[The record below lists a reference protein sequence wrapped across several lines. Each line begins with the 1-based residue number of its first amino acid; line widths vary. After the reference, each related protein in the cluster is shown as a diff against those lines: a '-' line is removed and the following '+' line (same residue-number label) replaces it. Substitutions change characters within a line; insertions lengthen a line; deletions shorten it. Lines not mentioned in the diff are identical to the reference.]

1 MPRKGH
7 QHPPLCIGRGCLW
20 VAQWPQKPEQAKEQ
34 TEQPPLQ
41 LQLQLQLLQLGR
53 LLRTQAAEEKALS
66 EEQEEIQIKKKED
79 RV

>member
-20 VAQWPQKPEQAKEQ
+20 VAQWPQKPEQAEEQ
-34 TEQPPLQ
+34 TEQSP

-53 LLRTQAAEEKALS
+53 LLRTQAAEERALS
-66 EEQEEIQIKKKED
+66 EEQEEIQIKKKEG